1 MKRCILGEH
10 KSNTTGGGKQRAE
23 AIEGRVATGSER
35 WRGGRMEGERGKT
48 WRLMKGEEGKEAR
61 RGREVETCTEKRG
74 KNELEK
80 KQKVFPKEEK
90 LFCTTETKRSLLC
103 PALPFPP
110 IFPALSLHISP
121 ADGLL
126 GPPSSSSC
134 QSHFLSHSFSPA
146 LLLFARSRFCLHFTH
161 FFLPSASRKTT
172 RPK

>member
-1 MKRCILGEH
+1 
-10 KSNTTGGGKQRAE
+10 
-23 AIEGRVATGSER
+23 
-35 WRGGRMEGERGKT
+35 MEGERGKT

-80 KQKVFPKEEK
+80 K
-90 LFCTTETKRSLLC
+90 TEGFSKGGEALLHHRDKKIT
-103 PALPFPP
+103 ALSRVAFPP

-121 ADGLL
+121 SDGLL

-146 LLLFARSRFCLHFTH
+146 LLLLARSRFS
-161 FFLPSASRKTT
+161 FLSFHNTSSFPLPAGREHVPDDLLKCI
-172 RPK
+172 